1 MDDEGTSISIGSNG
15 MCFELIYL
23 VGMSYEG
30 QIDFSFIFV
39 HKGILVIMRGCTG
52 VSDQSLQ
59 EIGFLVTVPNR
70 HQILYI
76 RDQNLLSRSYET
88 MTASQYEA

>member
-1 MDDEGTSISIGSNG
+1 MG
-15 MCFELIYL
+15 
-23 VGMSYEG
+23 
-30 QIDFSFIFV
+30 V
-39 HKGILVIMRGCTG
+39 HNVKPIKGFLPP
-52 VSDQSLQ
+52 LQ

-88 MTASQYEA
+88 VTERHNTRRSEKYWSRFSK